1 MVDIWLSI
9 NLTSLHLLRMRAER
23 TAKSEKKSRKKAKNW
38 REIKKKLIKNST
50 VYQLREFSTVLIEF
64 LGGQNK

>member
-9 NLTSLHLLRMRAER
+9 NLTSLHLLRMRAEL